1 MKELVVELGDRSYP
15 IFIGENLISATELFS
30 EVLQSRQVLI
40 VTNTTIAPLYLTQ
53 LSNTLARY
61 NPQSFVIEDGESYK
75 NIEVMNSIIT
85 YLLEQR
91 FGRDAC
97 LIALGGG
104 VVGDI
109 TGFTA
114 ACYQRGINYIQVPT
128 TLLSQVDSSVGGKTA
143 VNHVMGKNMI
153 GAFHQPVAVFSDN
166 NVLVSLPDRELK
178 AGLAEV
184 IKYGLIRDESFF
196 VWLENN
202 IEMLLNRDGASLQY
216 AIEQSCRNKAV
227 IVAEDETEKG
237 KRAILNFGHTFGHAL
252 ETGLNYK
259 DILHGEAVALGML
272 MAADLSHRSGWL
284 SENSLQRICT
294 IIGKSGLPTSLPVQ
308 ILNEDIREL
317 MSVDK
322 KARDGQLHLVVLK
335 GIGSAEVSNQYDE
348 KLLSETLV
356 HFSSG
361 RGQA

>member
-1 MKELVVELGDRSYP
+1 MKELIVDLGDRSYP
-15 IFIGENLISATELFS
+15 IFIGENLISSTDLFS
-30 EVLQSRQVLI
+30 GVIQSRQILI
-40 VTNTTIAPLYLTQ
+40 VTNTTIAPLYLSQ
-53 LSNTLARY
+53 LSKTLAQY
-61 NPQSFVIEDGESYK
+61 NPQSYVIEDGESYK
-75 NIEVMNSIIT
+75 NIEVMNNIIS

-114 ACYQRGINYIQVPT
+114 ACYQRGIDYIQVPT

-143 VNHVMGKNMI
+143 VNHVLGKNMI

-166 NVLVSLPDRELK
+166 NVLASLPDRELR

-184 IKYGLIRDESFF
+184 IKYGLIRDEAFF

-202 IEMLLNRDGASLQY
+202 IELLLNRDGVSLQY
-216 AIEQSCRNKAV
+216 AIEQSCRNKAE

-252 ETGLNYK
+252 ETGLKYK
-259 DILHGEAVALGML
+259 GILHGEAVGLGML
-272 MAADLSHRSGWL
+272 MAADLSYRSGWL
-284 SENSLQRICT
+284 SEKSLQRIRNLLER
-294 IIGKSGLPTSLPVQ
+294 SGLPTLLPEQ
-308 ILNEDIREL
+308 LLNENIREL

-322 KARDGQLHLVVLK
+322 KARDGQLYLVVLRN
-335 GIGSAEVSNQYDE
+335 IGSAETSNQYDE
-348 KLLSETLV
+348 SLLSETLN
-356 HFSSG
+356 HFNSARS
-361 RGQA
+361 QL